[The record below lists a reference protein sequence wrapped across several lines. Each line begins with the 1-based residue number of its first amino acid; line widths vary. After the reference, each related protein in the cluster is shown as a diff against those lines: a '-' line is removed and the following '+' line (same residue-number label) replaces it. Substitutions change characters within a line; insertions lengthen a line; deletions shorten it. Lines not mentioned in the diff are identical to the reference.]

1 MRSSSLVIYNLLIVI
16 LGISLSYA
24 LPQDDP
30 KTPVVVLA
38 YEGGFTSPRVNNEP
52 DLQILAD
59 GTVILGAPFGQKKRI
74 ETKIELQRLQQ
85 LLKFLLDEQQFAK
98 FNAQKVQDLVQA
110 EQKKQGRAIAI
121 DDAATTVIRI
131 HADGKTVQA
140 RFYGLPM
147 MAQQFP
153 AVTELG
159 QLEAARKHLEKLRAE
174 VYAGGKQ
181 GVTHYLNLANQQLKE
196 KYSSVSLLTTED
208 LRNAWQFSNGNTH
221 VSFARDEQVG
231 GGRSRF
237 TSVTI
242 NIPSGENPR
251 VVAVVNEGIKK

>member
-1 MRSSSLVIYNLLIVI
+1 M
-16 LGISLSYA
+16 
-24 LPQDDP
+24 
-30 KTPVVVLA
+30 
-38 YEGGFTSPRVNNEP
+38 
-52 DLQILAD
+52 
-59 GTVILGAPFGQKKRI
+59 
-74 ETKIELQRLQQ
+74 
-85 LLKFLLDEQQFAK
+85 
-98 FNAQKVQDLVQA
+98 
-110 EQKKQGRAIAI
+110 
-121 DDAATTVIRI
+121 
-131 HADGKTVQA
+131 
-140 RFYGLPM
+140 
-147 MAQQFP
+147 
-153 AVTELG
+153 
-159 QLEAARKHLEKLRAE
+159 EKLRAE